1 MLFYERCAPRPEDAE
16 KKQESME
23 TLVDQPKFNFELTKE
38 LEEVSLFVV
47 NDLSKTFMIWLS
59 SILTLSVPDE
69 GYSRNVLCTLK
80 LNIYAFF
87 ATIH

>member
-16 KKQESME
+16 KKQEPME

-47 NDLSKTFMIWLS
+47 NNLPKTEIIWLS
-59 SILTLSVPDE
+59 
-69 GYSRNVLCTLK
+69 N
-80 LNIYAFF
+80 LNLERI
-87 ATIH
+87 